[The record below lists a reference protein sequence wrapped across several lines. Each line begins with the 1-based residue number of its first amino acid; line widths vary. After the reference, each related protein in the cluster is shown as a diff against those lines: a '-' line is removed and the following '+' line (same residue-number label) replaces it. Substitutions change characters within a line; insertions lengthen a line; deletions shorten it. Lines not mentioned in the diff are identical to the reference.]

1 MDEQL
6 FLLLRISKQEYN
18 KTLYD
23 EYKLYMNPQIA
34 FRKDELTVGQQDKY
48 EGAITNQPSKIFC
61 STDNK
66 KSWNLLATS
75 SLIYK
80 NSSAYIYCMYG
91 LKYKKEYYNVD
102 NNTYCHVIPW
112 EFIKPLWQG
121 NETEMIIVVNTS
133 LFIEEFE
140 KAAMNSNYSYA
151 YGKVFYD
158 LEEKLVDVNYSHQ
171 AMKNPFESVFHK
183 VKDGYENQEEVR
195 FALICPEKPNH
206 VELKLEKDP
215 KLMIFKI
222 PLVYGESIGI
232 EFSELEFDDKHGVP
246 IRFSS
251 NIKFCKLLKVS
262 T

>member
-6 FLLLRISKQEYN
+6 FLLLRISKRDYN

-34 FRKDELTVGQQDKY
+34 FRKDGLMAGQQDKY
-48 EGAITNQPSKIFC
+48 EGAITNQPSKIFY
-61 STDNK
+61 STDIK
-66 KSWNLLATS
+66 KSWNLLANP

-91 LKYKKEYYNVD
+91 LKDKKEYYNVD
-102 NNTYCHVIPW
+102 NNTYRHVIPW
-112 EFIKPLWQG
+112 KFIKPLWQG
-121 NETEMIIVVNTS
+121 NETEMIIVANTS
-133 LFIEEFE
+133 LFIEKFE
-140 KAAMNSNYSYA
+140 KAAKNSNYSYA

-158 LEEKLVDVNYSHQ
+158 LDEKMADIKYIYL

-183 VKDGYENQEEVR
+183 VKDCYEDQEEVR

-206 VELKLEKDP
+206 IELNLAKDP
-215 KLMIFKI
+215 KLMIFRI

-232 EFSELEFDDKHGVP
+232 EFSELVFDDKHGVP

-251 NIKFCKLLKVS
+251 NIRFYKL
-262 T
+262 